1 MSIHVLHLLR
11 TNLSSRRELLPRV
24 LADFAD
30 LLDLSAASSRHAE
43 SSAAGNASDAS
54 RSESRDSAQSNE
66 ACATFQN
73 DIWSRSDGKLAC
85 PKSNDKESKDVD
97 IESARLT
104 NSSGTEHVANRHR

>member
-1 MSIHVLHLLR
+1 MSIHVLQLFR
-11 TNLSSRRELLPRV
+11 TNLSSRRELLSRI

-30 LLDLSAASSRHAE
+30 LLDLSTASSRHAE
-43 SSAAGNASDAS
+43 SSAASNASDAS

-73 DIWSRSDGKLAC
+73 DICSRSDGKLAC
-85 PKSNDKESKDVD
+85 PTSNERACEDLD